1 MVFKMFSLFFSG
13 CDDLRCRLLLRHFK
27 FCPADWSALALVAMR
42 RMAEAGL
49 SSFGGS
55 KPASEAV
62 ICNQRSYCLNSFQ
75 PADPVFTRTV
85 GIFSLGP
92 FHLPSLVQTLRP
104 EVCSSADCNHL
115 RRLYTTDADKLSYS
129 I

>member
-1 MVFKMFSLFFSG
+1 
-13 CDDLRCRLLLRHFK
+13 
-27 FCPADWSALALVAMR
+27 
-42 RMAEAGL
+42 MAEAGL

-55 KPASEAV
+55 KPASEAD
-62 ICNQRSYCLNSFQ
+62 QPSYATNAHTRLNSFQ
-75 PADPVFTRTV
+75 PADPVFTLTV